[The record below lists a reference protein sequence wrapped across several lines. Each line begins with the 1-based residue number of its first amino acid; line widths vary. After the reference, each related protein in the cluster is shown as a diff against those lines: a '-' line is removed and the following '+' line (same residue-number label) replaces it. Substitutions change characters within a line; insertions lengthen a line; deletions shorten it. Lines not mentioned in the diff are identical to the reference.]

1 MHGRVSSPRSSVPIE
16 RARLALARLPPPFS
30 RIWHSGRTCQGP
42 MVELGARLDFEGST
56 QTICT
61 ALAGRC
67 RPLQTTVD
75 HCRPS
80 QTIRDH
86 CRPLQT
92 IANQGY
98 AKASAACLKR
108 LNRRSRQ
115 RSRSRA
121 LPCAM
126 PFVALRHGFGASDI
140 GERPSICRTAHK
152 LPFSTKPPALPRLA
166 RCLAG
171 I

>member
-1 MHGRVSSPRSSVPIE
+1 
-16 RARLALARLPPPFS
+16 
-30 RIWHSGRTCQGP
+30 

-61 ALAGRC
+61 PLADRC
-67 RPLQTTVD
+67 RPLQT
-75 HCRPS
+75 
-80 QTIRDH
+80 IADH

-115 RSRSRA
+115 RSKSRA

-126 PFVALRHGFGASDI
+126 PFVALRHGFGVSDI
-140 GERPSICRTAHK
+140 GERPTVVSAVPSTNC
-152 LPFSTKPPALPRLA
+152 PFSTKPPRYLGL
-166 RCLAG
+166 LG
-171 I
+171 V

>member
-1 MHGRVSSPRSSVPIE
+1 MGQT
-16 RARLALARLPPPFS
+16 RLGTPPPPFR
-30 RIWHSGRTCQGP
+30 RIWHCGRMCQDP
-42 MVELGARLDFEGST
+42 MVELGARLDFEGPAR
-56 QTICT
+56 TIC
-61 ALAGRC
+61 APLADC
-67 RPLQTTVD
+67 CTPLQTTV
-75 HCRPS
+75 
-80 QTIRDH
+80 DH

-92 IANQGY
+92 IANQSY

>member
-1 MHGRVSSPRSSVPIE
+1 MGQTRLGTPPSPFR
-16 RARLALARLPPPFS
+16 
-30 RIWHSGRTCQGP
+30 RIWHCGRTCQDP
-42 MVELGARLDFEGST
+42 VVELGAHLDFEGPT
-56 QTICT
+56 RTICT
-61 ALAGRC
+61 PLADRYT
-67 RPLQTTVD
+67 PLHITV
-75 HCRPS
+75 
-80 QTIRDH
+80 DH

-92 IANQGY
+92 TANQSY
-98 AKASAACLKR
+98 ARASAACLKR

-152 LPFSTKPPALPRLA
+152 LPFSTKTPALPRLA
-166 RCLAG
+166 GCLAG